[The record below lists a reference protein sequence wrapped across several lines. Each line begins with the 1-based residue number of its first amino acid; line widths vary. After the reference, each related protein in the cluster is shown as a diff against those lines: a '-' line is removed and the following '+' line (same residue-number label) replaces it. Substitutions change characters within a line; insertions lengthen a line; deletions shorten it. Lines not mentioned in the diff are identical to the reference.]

1 MFCVSPE
8 RSCVLHFFLKMAVT
22 FLRNLFTLC
31 CCDPALD
38 TSFILG
44 IIAESLSCRKFE
56 NQFASAVNLKV
67 QAHWSLS
74 TLSLHL
80 MLGTVSLSFLHFVKI
95 MHLLHFAIKMWFVI
109 VEFASVART
118 NIQKYIKSAEK
129 LQCFGHL
136 PFSAD
141 RKCSEF
147 REFSPTIL
155 TFLMD
160 DVSFENFRMW
170 IMVHFSLYCAMII
183 HRKGDFLLP

>member
-8 RSCVLHFFLKMAVT
+8 RPCILHYFLKLAAT

-31 CCDPALD
+31 CSDPALD

-74 TLSLHL
+74 TLSLHF
-80 MLGTVSLSFLHFVKI
+80 MLRTVSLSFLHFVEI
-95 MHLLHFAIKMWFVI
+95 IRQLHFAIKMWFVI
-109 VEFASVART
+109 VEFASVAGT
-118 NIQKYIKSAEK
+118 IIQKCEKSARK
-129 LQCFGHL
+129 LQCFEHL

-141 RKCSEF
+141 RECSEL
-147 REFSPTIL
+147 RGFSSTSL
-155 TFLMD
+155 TF
-160 DVSFENFRMW
+160 
-170 IMVHFSLYCAMII
+170 
-183 HRKGDFLLP
+183 